1 MTKSRC
7 ATVSWIVGFQLCY
20 CALAAGNDDTGT
32 NETHP
37 KTHWAFQPVR
47 QPTVPRSHLAAAR
60 TPIDAFVLRQLQQA
74 GLSLSPRADRRT
86 LIRRLSYSVTGLPP
100 TPHAVDRFIND
111 PAPDAY
117 DRLVDRMLKSPQ
129 HAEHWTRLWL
139 DVARYSD
146 TKGYVY
152 GREERFWSHAWAYRD
167 WVVNALNRD
176 LPYNRFLLLQLAADQ
191 IVKQPASLNLAAMGF
206 VTVGRRFQGI
216 ERDILDDRIDVVTRG
231 TMALT
236 VSCARCHDHMYDP
249 IPTADY
255 YALYGVFAS
264 SQEELVPIG
273 DPEIGG
279 ADFQQEL
286 RKRRQAVRTRL
297 ATLRDEASQRS
308 RERVADYLFAQ
319 TELEKYPA
327 SCFDQI
333 FSKTD
338 LLPGFVHRWADFL
351 RKAKERNDPIFL
363 PWHAYASLSTTG
375 FAEAAAQLTV
385 DNQAVHPLVAA
396 EFRSPP
402 ASMRDVAD
410 RYGRVLADVDRPDA
424 AALRRLLFGP
434 DAVAEVPDLP
444 IVHSQSYFDTDS
456 ITELY
461 RLEGEVYRW
470 LIRSNVEAPHAL
482 ILRDRPTAVTPRI
495 FIRGNP
501 LRRGDEV
508 PRRFLKVLSPKTH
521 PVFERGSGRLELANA
536 IVAPENPL
544 TARVLVN
551 RVWAH
556 HFGRGL
562 VDTPSDFGIR
572 ASPPSHPELLDWLAA
587 RFVSEGWHLG
597 NLHRW
602 ILLSDTF
609 QQSSHGHLDPKIQK
623 RAIANDPDNRLLW
636 RMNLRRL
643 SWEQFRDS
651 MLVAA
656 EELDLKMGG
665 KPVNLFQA
673 PYPQRRTLYGLV
685 DRQFLPSLL
694 RTFDFASP
702 DLHTPKRTETTVPQ
716 QALFFMNDPMV
727 IDRARAI
734 ARSIRLGGGTRDAQL
749 STLFRRVW
757 QREPTDRERNE
768 ARQLLS
774 AASGGAVSRPRST
787 VAAWQYG
794 YGAYDA
800 QSQRVSGFSP
810 LPHFTGSSW
819 RGGEAYPDARLGW
832 VQLTAE
838 GGHPGNTPSHASVR
852 RWTAPRPMRLSIVS
866 RLVHEPA
873 QGDGIRALIISS
885 RAGLLAQANLHQ
897 DAIDLNVGARQV
909 ATGET
914 IDFVVD
920 IRKTLNYDQYLWSAT
935 LQDQTNTSA
944 DQAAPATWN
953 SRTDFTP
960 SQRAYLDAWE
970 QLAQALLCSN
980 EFIFID

>member
-1 MTKSRC
+1 
-7 ATVSWIVGFQLCY
+7 
-20 CALAAGNDDTGT
+20 
-32 NETHP
+32 
-37 KTHWAFQPVR
+37 
-47 QPTVPRSHLAAAR
+47 
-60 TPIDAFVLRQLQQA
+60 
-74 GLSLSPRADRRT
+74 
-86 LIRRLSYSVTGLPP
+86 
-100 TPHAVDRFIND
+100 
-111 PAPDAY
+111 
-117 DRLVDRMLKSPQ
+117 MLTSPQ
-129 HAEHWTRLWL
+129 YAEHWARLWL

-167 WVVNALNRD
+167 WVVDAFNRD
-176 LPYNRFLLLQLAADQ
+176 RPYNQFLRLQLAADQ
-191 IVKQPASLNLAAMGF
+191 IVKQPNSLDLAAMGF
-206 VTVGRRFQGI
+206 VTIGRRFQGI

-231 TMALT
+231 TMGLT

-273 DPEIGG
+273 DPDIGG
-279 ADFQQEL
+279 AEFQQEL
-286 RKRRQAVRTRL
+286 RKRRHAVRNRF
-297 ATLRDEASQRS
+297 AALRGEASQRS

-333 FSKTD
+333 FSKKD

-351 RKAKERNDPIFL
+351 RKAKEQQNPIFL
-363 PWHAYASLSTTG
+363 PWHAYAALSKTE
-375 FAEAAAQLTV
+375 FADAAARLSL
-385 DNQAVHPLVAA
+385 DDRSVHPLVAE
-396 EFRSPP
+396 EFQSPP
-402 ASMRDVAD
+402 ESMREVAE
-410 RYGRVLADVDRPDA
+410 RYGRILGNTDRPGAD
-424 AALRRLLFGP
+424 ALRDVLFGP

-470 LIRSNVEAPHAL
+470 LIRSNVEAPQAL
-482 ILRDRPTAVTPRI
+482 ILRDRVTAVTPRV

-501 LRRGDEV
+501 LRRGEEV
-508 PRRFLKVLSPKTH
+508 PRRFLHLLSSGNTS
-521 PVFERGSGRLELANA
+521 VFQQGSGRLELAQA
-536 IVAPENPL
+536 IVDPTNPL

-562 VDTPSDFGIR
+562 VDTPSDFGLR

-587 RFVSEGWHLG
+587 RFVSEGWHLSR
-597 NLHRW
+597 LHRW
-602 ILLSDTF
+602 MLLSDTF
-609 QQSSHGHLDPKIQK
+609 QQSSHGSSDPGIQA
-623 RAIANDPDNRLLW
+623 RAQSNDPDNRLLW

-651 MLVAA
+651 MLAA
-656 EELDLKMGG
+656 ADELDRRIGG
-665 KPVNLFQA
+665 KPIDLFQA
-673 PYPQRRTLYGLV
+673 PYPHRRTLYGLI

-727 IDRARAI
+727 VDRARAI
-734 ARSIRLGGGTRDAQL
+734 VRSIRLGGGTRDAQL
-749 STLFRRVW
+749 SKLFRRVW

-774 AASGGAVSRPRST
+774 AAAGGAVSRPRST

-800 QSQRVSGFSP
+800 TSQRVTGFSP
-810 LPHFTGSSW
+810 LPHFNGSSW
-819 RGGEAYPDARLGW
+819 RGGEAYPDAKLGW
-832 VQLTAE
+832 VQLTAA
-838 GGHPGNTPSHASVR
+838 GGHPGNTPNHASVR
-852 RWTAPRPMRLSIVS
+852 RWTAPNKMRLSIAS
-866 RLVHEPA
+866 RLIHEPS

-885 RAGLLAQANLHQ
+885 RAGLLAKTAIHQ
-897 DAIDLNVGARQV
+897 DAIALNVGPRQV
-909 ATGET
+909 AAGET

-920 IRKTLNYDQYLWSAT
+920 IRETLNYDQFLWSAT
-935 LQDQTNTSA
+935 LQGEVSPTSQGEPPKW
-944 DQAAPATWN
+944 D
-953 SRTDFTP
+953 SRKDFTP

-980 EFIFID
+980 EFMFVD

>member
-7 ATVSWIVGFQLCY
+7 ATVSWLVGLPLC
-20 CALAAGNDDTGT
+20 CSSLAAANDDPAT
-32 NETHP
+32 NETRP
-37 KTHWAFQPVR
+37 QTHWAFQPVQ
-47 QPTVPRSHLAAAR
+47 QPAVPHRGLTATR
-60 TPIDAFVLRQLQQA
+60 TPIDAFVLRRLQQA
-74 GLSLSPRADRRT
+74 GLTLSPRADRRT

-100 TPHAVDRFIND
+100 TSQAVDRFVND
-111 PAPDAY
+111 PSPDAY
-117 DRLVDRMLKSPQ
+117 DRLVDALLKSPQ
-129 HAEHWTRLWL
+129 YAEHWARLWL

-152 GREERFWSHAWAYRD
+152 GREERYWSHAWAYRD

-176 LPYNRFLLLQLAADQ
+176 LPYNQFLLLQLAADQ
-191 IVKQPASLNLAAMGF
+191 VVKQPASLDLAAMGF

-279 ADFQQEL
+279 LEFQQEL
-286 RKRRQAVRTRL
+286 QKRRAAVRTRFVAL
-297 ATLRDEASQRS
+297 QGEASQRS

-351 RKAKERNDPIFL
+351 RKAKERQDPVFHA
-363 PWHAYASLSTTG
+363 WHAYASLSATE
-375 FAEAAAQLTV
+375 FPEAAAQLTM
-385 DNQAVHPLVAA
+385 DKGAVHPLVAT
-396 EFRSPP
+396 EFQSPP
-402 ASMRDVAD
+402 ESMRDVAD
-410 RYGRVLADVDRPDA
+410 RYGRVLGDVDRPGA
-424 AALRRLLFGP
+424 EALRRLLFGP

-444 IVHSQSYFDTDS
+444 IVHSQSFFDTAS

-461 RLEGEVYRW
+461 QLEGEVYRW

-482 ILRDRPTAVTPRI
+482 ILRDRATAVTPRV

-508 PRRFLKVLSPKTH
+508 PRRFLKMLSSGKSRA
-521 PVFERGSGRLELANA
+521 FKQGSGRLELAQA
-536 IVAPENPL
+536 IVDPTNPL

-562 VDTPSDFGIR
+562 VDTPSDFGLR
-572 ASPPSHPELLDWLAA
+572 APPPSHPELLDWLAA
-587 RFVSEGWHLG
+587 RFVSEGWKLG
-597 NLHRW
+597 HLHRW

-609 QQSSHGHLDPKIQK
+609 QQSSHGPSDAAIQT
-623 RAIANDPDNRLLW
+623 RAIASDPDNRLLW

-651 MLVAA
+651 MLAA
-656 EELDLKMGG
+656 ANELDLRMGG

-673 PYPQRRTLYGLV
+673 PYPTRRTLYGLV

-727 IDRARAI
+727 VDRARAI
-734 ARSIRLGGGTRDAQL
+734 ARSVRLGGGTRATQL
-749 STLFRRVW
+749 RTLFRRVW
-757 QREPTDRERNE
+757 QRDPTDLEQAE
-768 ARQLLS
+768 ATQLLT
-774 AASGGAVSRPRST
+774 AASGEDVSKPRTT
-787 VAAWQYG
+787 VAAWKYG

-800 QSQRVSGFSP
+800 KSQRVTGFTP

-819 RGGEAYPDARLGW
+819 RGGEAYPDEQIGW

-838 GGHPGNTPSHASVR
+838 GGHPGNTSSHASVR
-852 RWTAPRPMRLSIVS
+852 RWTAPRTMQLSIAS

-885 RAGLLAQANLHQ
+885 RAGLLAQTVIHQ
-897 DAIDLNVGARQV
+897 DAIDLNVSQRQV
-909 ATGET
+909 EAGET

-920 IRKTLNYDQYLWSAT
+920 IRETLNYDQYLWSAT
-935 LQDQTNTSA
+935 LQGQSA
-944 DQAAPATWN
+944 SETWN
-953 SRTDFTP
+953 SRNDFTP
-960 SQRAYLDAWE
+960 SQRAYLNTWE

-980 EFIFID
+980 EFMFVD